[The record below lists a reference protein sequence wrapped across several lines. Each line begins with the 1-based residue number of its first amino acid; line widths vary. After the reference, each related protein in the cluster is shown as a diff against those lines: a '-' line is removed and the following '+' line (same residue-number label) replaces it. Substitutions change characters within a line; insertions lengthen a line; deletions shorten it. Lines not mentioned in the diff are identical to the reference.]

1 MPQSYGS
8 DRLLSRISPSLFL
21 EKAMT
26 WFPSSWIERP
36 RATPVCQV
44 FFPRGSQYFRWIG
57 TIVTECYSAAM
68 KICDKCRGT
77 MLPERAV
84 DLDAG
89 LAITVF
95 ACLNCGRRKAADQ
108 EPRPLT
114 ARH

>member
-1 MPQSYGS
+1 M
-8 DRLLSRISPSLFL
+8 F
-21 EKAMT
+21 
-26 WFPSSWIERP
+26 
-36 RATPVCQV
+36 
-44 FFPRGSQYFRWIG
+44 
-57 TIVTECYSAAM
+57 M
-68 KICDKCRGT
+68 KTCDKCHGA

-108 EPRPLT
+108 EPRPIT

>member
-1 MPQSYGS
+1 MRAIKLCQAEDKYFILSCGCGTCTNDPYRWRQLG
-8 DRLLSRISPSLFL
+8 LLIV
-21 EKAMT
+21 
-26 WFPSSWIERP
+26 PSSTSGGLVSGVWD
-36 RATPVCQV
+36 AKVL
-44 FFPRGSQYFRWIG
+44 
-57 TIVTECYSAAM
+57 AM
-68 KICDKCRGT
+68 KTCDKCHGA

-108 EPRPLT
+108 EPRPIT